1 MAYLKP
7 NAFVKS
13 VFNKLA
19 MMFGIGGAVTLI
31 VKGRKSGTPQSIPVI
46 PVEQGGARYIVSTR
60 GESEW
65 VRNLRATG
73 SCELQVGGK
82 STTYSAT
89 EIPAPERPPI
99 IEAYR
104 KVAGEKVVG
113 GYFATLPDPADHPTF
128 RLS

>member
-19 MMFGIGGAVTLI
+19 MMFGIGGAVTLV

-46 PVEQGGARYIVSTR
+46 PVEQGGAKYIVSTR

-73 SCELQVGGK
+73 TCELQGK
-82 STTYSAT
+82 SYAAE
-89 EIPAPERPPI
+89 EIAVEERPPI
-99 IEAYR
+99 IEAYK
-104 KVAGEKVVG
+104 KVAGENVVG
-113 GYFATLPDPADHPTF
+113 QYFAALPDPTDHPIF